1 MPTDWQPYQEMS
13 NGSNPTEAHV
23 AKHLLTGG
31 LKPEDVEP
39 DLLRKR
45 DDKPRP

>member
-23 AKHLLTGG
+23 AKYLLTGG
-31 LKPEDVEP
+31 LKPEEDEP
-39 DLLRKR
+39 DGERNA
-45 DDKPRP
+45 